1 MLNEGVSEK
10 PEVDISFLG
19 LVTKKKISTESLT
32 TWPLPT
38 DEVSL
43 VVTTLKVFKLSV
55 ILSSFRK
62 ESECEDVDRR
72 FKSQKEFVLS
82 DPFFMIWAS

>member
-1 MLNEGVSEK
+1 MLDKGVSER

-43 VVTTLKVFKLSV
+43 VVKTLKVFKLSV

-72 FKSQKEFVLS
+72 FKVRKSL
-82 DPFFMIWAS
+82 FFQTLFL